1 MIPMLDLRK
10 EFLDTE
16 KEVIQSVVD
25 ILGSSRYVL
34 GPHVEEFERQL
45 AAYHGVSYAAGVGSG
60 TGALFLSLACLSV
73 GKGDEVITTPFTFF
87 ATIESIIYSG
97 ARPVFVD
104 IDNNTLNIDVN
115 KIEEKIT
122 KHTKAILPVH
132 IFGLPCE
139 MDRIVSLARHYNL
152 DIVEDCA
159 QSFGSSINGQLTGS
173 FGAAGCFS
181 FYPSKN
187 LGCYGDGGAVTTN
200 DQRMYQQILA
210 LRNHGSRGNY
220 VHDCLGF
227 NSRLDE
233 IQAGILLIKLKR
245 VEHQNQ
251 LRRQN
256 ARLYTSLL
264 EGHLRCPHPP
274 PGYVSNYHQYT
285 IRSPKRDK
293 IKHRLQQEDIASV
306 VYYPI
311 PMHLQKAADRYDYKE
326 GDFPVAEQACNEVL
340 SLPVYPGMSE
350 EDIHRVCEVIL
361 GCL

>member
-10 EFLDTE
+10 EFLDIE

-25 ILGSSRYVL
+25 ILGSSRYIL

-45 AAYHGVSYAAGVGSG
+45 SAYHGLSYAAGVGSG

-87 ATIESIIYSG
+87 ATIESIIYNG

-104 IDNNTLNIDVN
+104 IDENTLNIDVN

-122 KHTKAILPVH
+122 KKTKVILPVH
-132 IFGLPCE
+132 IFGVPCDME
-139 MDRIVSLARHYNL
+139 GIMSLARQYKL
-152 DIVEDCA
+152 GIVEDCA

-173 FGAAGCFS
+173 FGDAGCFS

-200 DQRMYQQILA
+200 DCRMYQQILA
-210 LRNHGSRGNY
+210 LRNHGSHGNY
-220 VHDCLGF
+220 VHECLGF

-233 IQAGILLIKLKR
+233 IQAGILLIKLKK
-245 VEHQNQ
+245 VEQQNQ

-256 ARLYTSLL
+256 ARLYDSLL
-264 EGHLRCPHPP
+264 AGHLRCPHVPQ
-274 PGYVSNYHQYT
+274 GYVSNYHQYT
-285 IRSPKRDK
+285 IRSPQRDK
-293 IKHRLQQEDIASV
+293 IRAKLHQEDIASV

-311 PMHLQKAADRYDYKE
+311 PMHLQRATERYGYKQ
-326 GDFPVAEQACNEVL
+326 GDFPIAEQACQEVL

>member
-1 MIPMLDLRK
+1 MIPMLDLRR
-10 EFLDTE
+10 EFLDIE
-16 KEVIQSVVD
+16 SEVIQSVVS

-45 AAYHGVSYAAGVGSG
+45 SAYHGVSYTAGVGSG

-73 GKGDEVITTPFTFF
+73 GRGDEVITTPFTFF
-87 ATIESIIYSG
+87 ATIESIIYNG

-104 IDNNTLNIDVN
+104 VDENTLNIDAK
-115 KIEEKIT
+115 KIEDKIT
-122 KHTKAILPVH
+122 KKTKAILPVH
-132 IFGLPCE
+132 LFGLPCE
-139 MDRIVSLARHYNL
+139 MDKILSLAKNYNL
-152 DIVEDCA
+152 HIVEDCA
-159 QSFGSSINGQLTGS
+159 QSFGSSINGKLTGS
-173 FGAAGCFS
+173 FGEAGCFS

-200 DQRMYQQILA
+200 DKQMYEQILA

-245 VEHQNQ
+245 VEHQNH

-264 EGHLRCPHPP
+264 KEHVRCPQELD
-274 PGYVSNYHQYT
+274 GYVSNYHQYT
-285 IRSPKRDK
+285 IRSPHRDK
-293 IKHRLQQEDIASV
+293 IKFALQQEGIASV

-311 PMHLQKAADRYDYKE
+311 PMHMQKATE
-326 GDFPVAEQACNEVL
+326 GYGYREGNFPIAERASREVL
-340 SLPVYPGMSE
+340 SLPVYPGMPE
-350 EDIHRVCEVIL
+350 GDIHRVCEVIL
-361 GCL
+361 KCL